1 MTCSIRE
8 DAVQRKMREKR
19 KILFS
24 STIKKIQSKNKT
36 RLTEQPEDSNL
47 FPIKTQE
54 RKPTSRLRLS
64 IFGLSVFDLSVSN
77 LLIYV
82 PEYLVRSLRQAVY
95 WCIIIRWQRARYTY
109 IYTPPPPSPS
119 IRWPSHIRSQL
130 ASSQCARDKKD
141 FQTHDTGVARQPDS
155 KEKKGRKREETFGR
169 WNEQERKDQG
179 DGDIVKTAERRR
191 GWETRWTYWRTSK
204 QKVGRP
210 WRREELQLN
219 DSITLLC
226 WGRTKCRTAEATRTK
241 REKKQRKENR
251 SGGVVVVL

>member
-95 WCIIIRWQRARYTY
+95 
-109 IYTPPPPSPS
+109 
-119 IRWPSHIRSQL
+119 
-130 ASSQCARDKKD
+130 
-141 FQTHDTGVARQPDS
+141 
-155 KEKKGRKREETFGR
+155 
-169 WNEQERKDQG
+169 
-179 DGDIVKTAERRR
+179 
-191 GWETRWTYWRTSK
+191 
-204 QKVGRP
+204 
-210 WRREELQLN
+210 
-219 DSITLLC
+219 
-226 WGRTKCRTAEATRTK
+226 
-241 REKKQRKENR
+241 
-251 SGGVVVVL
+251 